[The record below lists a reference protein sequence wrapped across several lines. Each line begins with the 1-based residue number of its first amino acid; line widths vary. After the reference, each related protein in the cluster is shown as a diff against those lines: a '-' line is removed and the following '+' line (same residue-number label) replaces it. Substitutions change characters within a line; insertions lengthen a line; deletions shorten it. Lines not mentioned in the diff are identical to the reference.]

1 MPKDSG
7 IQHPWQLQF
16 RSVPS
21 YLAIFAPPSSSS
33 SLQEKCVGIEG
44 NDCAHLRIASKI
56 TGYDDE
62 RGDYN
67 VVDHDQLAYRYEVL
81 GILGKG
87 SFGQVVKCSDH
98 KYKVLRAVKM
108 IRNKRRFHQQ
118 ALVEVKILEYLRDK
132 VSNSNNLSNNLQL
145 HHLAGPLGHSK
156 GS

>member
-1 MPKDSG
+1 M
-7 IQHPWQLQF
+7 
-16 RSVPS
+16 
-21 YLAIFAPPSSSS
+21 
-33 SLQEKCVGIEG
+33 
-44 NDCAHLRIASKI
+44 
-56 TGYDDE
+56 
-62 RGDYN
+62 
-67 VVDHDQLAYRYEVL
+67 VDHDQLAYRYEVL

-132 VSNSNNLSNNLQL
+132 VSNSNKLSNNPQF